1 MKTNPMGDME
11 KADMIEG
18 MDTVYWLYFS
28 FNIPWLYQ
36 TRYSPSYVPG
46 GSLS

>member
-18 MDTVYWLYFS
+18 MDTVY
-28 FNIPWLYQ
+28 
-36 TRYSPSYVPG
+36 
-46 GSLS
+46 